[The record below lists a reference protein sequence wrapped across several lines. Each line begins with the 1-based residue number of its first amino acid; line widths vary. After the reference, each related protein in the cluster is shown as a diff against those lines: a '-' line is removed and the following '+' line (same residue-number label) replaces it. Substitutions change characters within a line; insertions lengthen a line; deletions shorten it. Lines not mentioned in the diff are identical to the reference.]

1 VFAFFT
7 LTAVTKFSSDGSILH
22 KICPPRGA
30 NRAARDGPT
39 SSLETTLDKGFV
51 SNVAFDQ
58 LHKGI

>member
-22 KICPPRGA
+22 NICPKGY

-51 SNVAFDQ
+51 SNVAFYD

>member
-1 VFAFFT
+1 MAQSFT
-7 LTAVTKFSSDGSILH
+7 KLA
-22 KICPPRGA
+22 PRGD

-51 SNVAFDQ
+51 SNIAFDH